1 MDFDLRQALTEVSAQ
16 RREQALRYRHERD
29 QRLSVAAYR
38 LLQHALQTEY
48 GIQQPPVLAYGT
60 NGKPMLAEWPYIHF
74 SLSHCREAAACV
86 VSDNPVGIDIES
98 IDHYDEAV
106 AAQERA
112 STNSLAATLERT
124 SSSCWPRV
132 NNTTSIPFCC
142 PIVCARCAGR
152 RISTTP
158 INMTEDRKLP
168 HPLVSLIPV
177 AILIGLLAV
186 VIALFGS
193 DALSGGSQI
202 ALLFGLAVC
211 VLISMTCYHT
221 PWKAFERQMTKTL
234 GDVSVTLLILLTVGM
249 LSGSWM
255 VSGVVPTLIYY
266 GVQILSPKL
275 FLVSACIIC
284 SLVSL
289 LSGSSWTTIATIG
302 VALLGIGQALG
313 VSEAWTAGAIISGAY
328 FGDKM
333 SPLSDTTIL
342 ASSSVRVDIFD
353 HIRYMVLTTAPS
365 ILITLVI
372 FLVTGLVMN
381 SEGALHIE
389 QYTDGL
395 AGTYNI
401 SLWTLLVPL
410 VTGILIARRVPSL
423 MVLFISSILAGVTAV
438 IFQPHI
444 LSQIADDASLGNVA
458 AIVKGL
464 AITFYGSTSVQ
475 TGYDALNDLVS
486 TGGMAGMLNTIWL
499 IICAMCY
506 GSAMVA
512 SGMIESITGVIVR
525 WVRSRVALVSSTV
538 GTGLF
543 LNLTT
548 GDQFISIVL
557 TADMFR
563 NVYDREGYEG
573 RLLSRTT
580 EDAATVTSVLV
591 PWNTCGMTQATVLG
605 VPTLTYLPYCFVNI
619 ISPLMTILVAA
630 IGWKIPRRKPAEEE
644 LTVKS

>member
-1 MDFDLRQALTEVSAQ
+1 
-16 RREQALRYRHERD
+16 
-29 QRLSVAAYR
+29 
-38 LLQHALQTEY
+38 
-48 GIQQPPVLAYGT
+48 
-60 NGKPMLAEWPYIHF
+60 
-74 SLSHCREAAACV
+74 
-86 VSDNPVGIDIES
+86 
-98 IDHYDEAV
+98 
-106 AAQERA
+106 
-112 STNSLAATLERT
+112 
-124 SSSCWPRV
+124 
-132 NNTTSIPFCC
+132 
-142 PIVCARCAGR
+142 
-152 RISTTP
+152 
-158 INMTEDRKLP
+158 MTEDRKLP

-464 AITFYGSTSVQ
+464 AITFYGSTAVQ

-499 IICAMCY
+499 ILCAMCY

-605 VPTLTYLPYCFVNI
+605 VPTLTYLPYCFFNI

-630 IGWKIPRRKPAEEE
+630 LGWKIPRRKPAEEE
-644 LTVKS
+644 LGVKS

>member
-1 MDFDLRQALTEVSAQ
+1 
-16 RREQALRYRHERD
+16 
-29 QRLSVAAYR
+29 
-38 LLQHALQTEY
+38 
-48 GIQQPPVLAYGT
+48 
-60 NGKPMLAEWPYIHF
+60 
-74 SLSHCREAAACV
+74 
-86 VSDNPVGIDIES
+86 
-98 IDHYDEAV
+98 
-106 AAQERA
+106 
-112 STNSLAATLERT
+112 
-124 SSSCWPRV
+124 
-132 NNTTSIPFCC
+132 
-142 PIVCARCAGR
+142 
-152 RISTTP
+152 
-158 INMTEDRKLP
+158 MTENRKLP

-438 IFQPHI
+438 ILQPHI
-444 LSQIADDASLGNVA
+444 LCQIADDASLGNVA

-464 AITFYGSTSVQ
+464 AITFFGSTSVQ

-499 IICAMCY
+499 ILCAMCY

-525 WVRSRVALVSSTV
+525 WVRTRVALVSSTV

-563 NVYDREGYEG
+563 NVYDKEGYEG

-605 VPTLTYLPYCFVNI
+605 VPTLTYLPYCFFNI

-630 IGWKIPRRKPAEEE
+630 LGWKIPRRKPAEEE